1 MFFRKL
7 LIFSIVLSLLAA
19 ACSDESPEADPEAIL
34 ALSIETMGAV
44 EAVGFFLERTGVP
57 VYIDEDNI
65 LEFTSAE
72 GRFSAPESTDAL
84 LSVRALGIPTQVGAI
99 QIGADT
105 WITNPITGAWEDAPS
120 GFTFDVA
127 TLFDPSQ
134 GWSALLNGGLT
145 NVHFTG
151 EEEIEGET
159 LARYRVTAPADRIEQ
174 ITAGMV
180 AGQAVDGD
188 LWIQSSS
195 GEIRELSFN
204 TDMADGVTTWSL
216 RMTDYGAEVEISPPD
231 LDG

>member
-1 MFFRKL
+1 M
-7 LIFSIVLSLLAA
+7 SGS
-19 ACSDESPEADPEAIL
+19 
-34 ALSIETMGAV
+34 G
-44 EAVGFFLERTGVP
+44 
-57 VYIDEDNI
+57 
-65 LEFTSAE
+65 SA
-72 GRFSAPESTDAL
+72 RPTL
-84 LSVRALGIPTQVGAI
+84 CSVR
-99 QIGADT
+99 
-105 WITNPITGAWEDAPS
+105 
-120 GFTFDVA
+120 
-127 TLFDPSQ
+127 
-134 GWSALLNGGLT
+134 
-145 NVHFTG
+145 FTG

-159 LARYRVTAPADRIEQ
+159 LAHYRVTAPADRIEQ